1 MMCVWQN
8 ICALKRIASWLC
20 FFVSPRSFFF
30 SFCKKKKKSPTEL
43 GSKTMVYLNI
53 QKLLVAFLF
62 RKKTR
67 RFPILDPSWKKKVP
81 LDHVDGGLKL
91 FFWKDGFPSFI
102 FEKNFH
108 LPSLKKTS
116 IFEKKMVFWKKD
128 GFHKNMERS
137 GKPCFRKKQHFS
149 PAHLQFLT
157 SR

>member
-1 MMCVWQN
+1 MCVCRKYLCVEG
-8 ICALKRIASWLC
+8 ICNMAL
-20 FFVSPRSFFF
+20 FFLLLVVFSSFHFAT
-30 SFCKKKKKSPTEL
+30 KSPTEL

-53 QKLLVAFLF
+53 QKLPVAFLF

-81 LDHVDGGLKL
+81 LDHVDGGLKH

-108 LPSLKKTS
+108 LSSLKKTS

-137 GKPCFRKKQHFS
+137 GKPCFRKNQHFS